1 MANSN
6 LSTKGLKGTF
16 FQKDVLISSGIIMI
30 LLIMILPV
38 PSVAMDFFLAV
49 NISLSLIVLLVA
61 FYALKPLQFAVF
73 PGMLLILTLFRLALN
88 VGTTRL
94 ILSEGYAGAIIESF
108 GGFIVQGN
116 YVIGIIIFAVL
127 IIINFIVI
135 TKGASRIA
143 EVAARFTLDAM
154 PGKQMSIDAD
164 LAAGLLTDQE
174 AKKKREDIAREA
186 DFYGAMDGA
195 SKFVRGDV
203 IAGLLITVINIVGGL
218 VIGTVQLDMSIADAA
233 SKYTLMTV
241 GDGLV
246 SQIPALLVS
255 TASGMIV
262 SRAASEGNL
271 SNELT
276 QQLLGNPKT
285 ITIAAV
291 FIFLLGLVPG
301 LPVLP
306 FWSIAGGLIYMAY
319 KNFKADDEETE
330 KLALEEE
337 GDAQTKAE
345 EEDKPEQYLLMDT
358 LELEIGYSLI
368 PMVEKEQGGD
378 VLDRM
383 KSLRKQM
390 ATELGII
397 IPSIRIRDNVQL
409 NANAYTI
416 KMRGIVQA
424 QGELLPGYHLVLLPA
439 DMKPDIQGIPTKD
452 PTFGMDAMW
461 VSTKNKA
468 QAEKYGLSVIESGA
482 VLTTH
487 LMEILKKNAYKLV
500 DRQMVQ
506 KLVDNVKEK
515 APAVVEELIPEGLK
529 LGDVQKV
536 LKRLLKEGIP
546 IRDLVTIMETLADH
560 CHQTKNTDVLNEYC
574 RVALSDTIT
583 KKFSNENNEIQVI
596 MLDAALESHL
606 LTQAQEGKLDRGTLS
621 LTSSNVE
628 KLYKSASECFSKM
641 LQNGHQPLLLTSPL
655 LRFTLYEFFGAILPE
670 LVVLS
675 YNDISPRVQ
684 FKTVDRI
691 SISQETLPETEPIG
705 LEPNINAEPMVLQS
719 EASIRN

>member
-1 MANSN
+1 MSD
-6 LSTKGLKGTF
+6 TGLTSQKLRGTF
-16 FQKDVLISSGIIMI
+16 FQKDVLISSGVIMI
-30 LLIMILPV
+30 LMIMILPI
-38 PSVAMDFFLAV
+38 PSVAMDFFLAI

-94 ILSEGYAGAIIESF
+94 ILSQGYAGAIIESF

-116 YVIGIIIFAVL
+116 YVIGIIIFSVL

-174 AKKKREDIAREA
+174 AKQKREDIAREA

-203 IAGLLITVINIVGGL
+203 IAGLLITAINIIGGL
-218 VIGTVQLDMSIADAA
+218 IIGTAQLGLPIAEAA

-285 ITIAAV
+285 ISIAAA
-291 FIFLLGLVPG
+291 FIFFLGLVPG
-301 LPVLP
+301 LPILP
-306 FWSIAGGLIYMAY
+306 FWGISGGLLYMAY
-319 KNFKADDEETE
+319 KNFSV
-330 KLALEEE
+330 EEE
-337 GDAQTKAE
+337 SELASVGLEKRSE
-345 EEDKPEQYLLMDT
+345 ESEKSDDPEQYLLMDT

-383 KSLRKQM
+383 KSLRKQL
-390 ATELGII
+390 ATELGIV

-424 QGELLPGYHLVLLPA
+424 EGELLPGYHLVLLPA
-439 DMKPDIQGIPTKD
+439 DLKPEIQGIPTKD

-461 VSTKNKA
+461 VSSKNKT

-506 KLVDNVKEK
+506 KLVDNAKEQ
-515 APAVVEELIPEGLK
+515 APAVVEELIPDGLK

-546 IRDLVTIMETLADH
+546 IRDLVTILETLADH
-560 CHQTKNTDVLNEYC
+560 CGQTKNTDVLNEYC

-583 KKFSNENNEIQVI
+583 KKFSNENFEVQVI
-596 MLDAALESHL
+596 MLDSALESHL
-606 LTQAQEGKLDRGTLS
+606 LKQAQEGKLDRSTLS
-621 LTSSNVE
+621 LTAANVE
-628 KLYKSASECFSKM
+628 KIYKSASEAFSKM
-641 LQNGHQPLLLTSPL
+641 LQNGHEPILLTSPL

-670 LVVLS
+670 IVVLS
-675 YNDISPRVQ
+675 YHDISPRVQ
-684 FKTVDRI
+684 FKTIDRITIAEPTHHNLGEGMVDREKTEQNVE
-691 SISQETLPETEPIG
+691 SSEPIT
-705 LEPNINAEPMVLQS
+705 L
-719 EASIRN
+719 